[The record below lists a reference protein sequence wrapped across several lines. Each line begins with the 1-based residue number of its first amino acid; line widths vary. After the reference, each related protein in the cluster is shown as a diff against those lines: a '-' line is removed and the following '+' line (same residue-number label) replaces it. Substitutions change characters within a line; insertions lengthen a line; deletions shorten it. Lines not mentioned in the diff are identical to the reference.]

1 MKGEKMFVCYLLSLC
16 DQLGSIEFSNYRF
29 QNLITDGG
37 QDFLIIIQS
46 QLSVNYRQGGRVRPW
61 QNSERDV
68 DHLQILWSSWRRDLP
83 WSWSD
88 VVDDGV
94 LEPGDPEVQTL
105 CEYVLLHAADPIE
118 HDRPVATLHCHR
130 KQSVIT

>member
-46 QLSVNYRQGGRVRPW
+46 QLSVNYRQGGRVRP
-61 QNSERDV
+61 
-68 DHLQILWSSWRRDLP
+68 
-83 WSWSD
+83 
-88 VVDDGV
+88 
-94 LEPGDPEVQTL
+94 
-105 CEYVLLHAADPIE
+105 
-118 HDRPVATLHCHR
+118 
-130 KQSVIT
+130 